1 MKQRI
6 IGIIIAFICLL
17 DAKQGLSQTPP
28 NGMLYQAVARDA
40 MLRLARNRTVFIRT
54 SLIQGNPTG
63 SVVYSEEHI
72 SNTNVEGVFSIV
84 IGKGIN
90 KTGTYTDIK
99 SIPWSSDRFYFNIQL
114 SVAPV
119 LPSTGWMPS
128 YVDMGTTEFW
138 TVPYAFYSGSAQTSS
153 DSLKLVINK
162 ENRSISL
169 GNYLPIEF
177 SVRDEDSDSPNELQR
192 LTRDGGRVSLNQKG
206 GFIFLPDSSAI
217 NEIQSLILDGGRISL
232 SLGGGTISLP
242 DSSSSNELQ
251 KLSQSGNTISL
262 SNGGGSVSITDNDKQ
277 SLSLKSGSLSISN
290 GNSVTLPDSDNTNE
304 IQKLGI
310 SGGRVTLDNG
320 GGSISLPDS
329 SSNNELQKLSQSGNT
344 ISLSNGGGS
353 VSITDNDKQSLS
365 LKSGSL
371 SISNGNSVTLP
382 DSDNTNEIQ
391 KLGISGGR
399 VTLDN
404 GGGSISLPDSSS
416 GNELQKL
423 SQSGNT
429 ISLSNGGGSVSIT
442 DNDKQSLSLKSGS
455 LSISNGNSVTLPDSD
470 NTNEIQKLGISGGR
484 VTLDNGGGSI
494 SLPDSSSNNELQKLS
509 QSGNTIS
516 LSNGGG
522 SVSITDNDK
531 QSLSLKSGSLSIS
544 NGNSVTLP
552 DSDNTNE
559 IQKLGIS
566 GGRVTLDNGGGSISL
581 PDSSSSNELQKLSQS
596 GNTISLSNGGGS
608 VSITDNDKQS
618 LSLKSGSLSISNGN
632 SVTLPDSDNTNEIQK
647 LGISGGRVTLDNGG
661 GSISL
666 PDSSSGNELQKL
678 SQSG

>member
-177 SVRDEDSDSPNELQR
+177 SVRDEDSDSTNELQR

-329 SSNNELQKLSQSGNT
+329 SS
-344 ISLSNGGGS
+344 
-353 VSITDNDKQSLS
+353 
-365 LKSGSL
+365 
-371 SISNGNSVTLP
+371 
-382 DSDNTNEIQ
+382 
-391 KLGISGGR
+391 
-399 VTLDN
+399 
-404 GGGSISLPDSSS
+404 
-416 GNELQKL
+416 
-423 SQSGNT
+423 
-429 ISLSNGGGSVSIT
+429 
-442 DNDKQSLSLKSGS
+442 
-455 LSISNGNSVTLPDSD
+455 
-470 NTNEIQKLGISGGR
+470 
-484 VTLDNGGGSI
+484 
-494 SLPDSSSNNELQKLS
+494 
-509 QSGNTIS
+509 
-516 LSNGGG
+516 
-522 SVSITDNDK
+522 
-531 QSLSLKSGSLSIS
+531 
-544 NGNSVTLP
+544 
-552 DSDNTNE
+552 
-559 IQKLGIS
+559 
-566 GGRVTLDNGGGSISL
+566 
-581 PDSSSSNELQKLSQS
+581 SNELQKLSQS

-632 SVTLPDSDNTNEIQK
+632 SVTLPDSDSTNEIQVLSMSK
-647 LGISGGRVTLDNGG
+647 DTLFISGGNFVVIPSVNSTGSISHGMIEFKSSGTWVVPKGVNWAKVTLIGSGGGGGRNSGSKGYQWGGGGGGAGAYLHAWVPMKSSDTITLNIGKGGAGAQQEYSKGFDGQKTELIDGLGNTLAEVGG
-661 GSISL
+661 GSAGTGSFT
-666 PDSSSGNELQKL
+666 SSGKGGSGSIGKL
-678 SQSG
+678 Y